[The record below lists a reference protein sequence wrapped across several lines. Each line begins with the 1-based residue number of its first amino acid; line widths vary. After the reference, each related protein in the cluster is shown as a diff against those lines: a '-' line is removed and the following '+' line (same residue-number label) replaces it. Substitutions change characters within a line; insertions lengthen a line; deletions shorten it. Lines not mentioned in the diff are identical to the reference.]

1 MFVSF
6 LALRCG
12 GNKSERMHVTHIK
25 ATSVRLMASPI
36 SQSVSKIISTPFRRL
51 RLHFLKSG
59 SSPPPSFLGA
69 CGCQLG
75 ACGCQLGAC
84 GNNGVSE
91 RFSFCLFLGA
101 CGSNGVG
108 SLSWLLEQRENEID
122 PFSDGAACF
131 LCCDQLKALV
141 SFWRLIGAAASGFL
155 PPWLAAA
162 AAALEADRR
171 WLDSAVWHCLVTNF
185 HWQ

>member
-1 MFVSF
+1 MSCYLFPTLLFVVSF

-51 RLHFLKSG
+51 RLNCFKSG

-84 GNNGVSE
+84 GSNGVSE

-101 CGSNGVG
+101 CGNNDVG
-108 SLSWLLEQRENEID
+108 SLSWLQERRENEID
-122 PFSDGAACF
+122 TFSDGAACF
-131 LCCDQLKALV
+131 LCCDQL
-141 SFWRLIGAAASGFL
+141 
-155 PPWLAAA
+155 
-162 AAALEADRR
+162 
-171 WLDSAVWHCLVTNF
+171 
-185 HWQ
+185 

>member
-1 MFVSF
+1 
-6 LALRCG
+6 
-12 GNKSERMHVTHIK
+12 
-25 ATSVRLMASPI
+25 MASPI
-36 SQSVSKIISTPFRRL
+36 CQPVSKIISTPFRRL

-84 GNNGVSE
+84 GSNGVSE

-141 SFWRLIGAAASGFL
+141 SFWRPIGAAASGFL
-155 PPWLAAA
+155 PAWLAAA

-171 WLDSAVWHCLVTNF
+171 WLDSAVWHCLVTSF

>member
-1 MFVSF
+1 MCVHVHVHVHVRVRVRVRARVRARARARVTVCIGMVPVGVSAARRAF
-6 LALRCG
+6 SVKEFSCRGASAL
-12 GNKSERMHVTHIK
+12 
-25 ATSVRLMASPI
+25 
-36 SQSVSKIISTPFRRL
+36 
-51 RLHFLKSG
+51 
-59 SSPPPSFLGA
+59 SSPSPTF
-69 CGCQLG
+69 LG

-122 PFSDGAACF
+122 PFSGGAACF

-171 WLDSAVWHCLVTNF
+171 WLDSAVWHCLVTNS